1 MDPMQIV
8 FLLAAFVIVFSAVMV
23 VSVRKIMHA
32 ALWLILTLFGVA
44 VIFAMLDT
52 NFFTVVQVVVYIGA
66 IAILIIF
73 AIMLTRGVM
82 DDEGSQL
89 NKGWGF
95 AAAASVL
102 VCAGLVFVMNQWPA
116 FQTPLQPL
124 AAGGGENLE
133 AFGLALAD
141 PDGYVIPFEVAS
153 ILLLAALI
161 GGMYIA
167 SDKKE
172 QS

>member
-1 MDPMQIV
+1 MDAMQIV
-8 FLLAAFVIVFSAVMV
+8 FLIAAFIIIFSAVMV

-32 ALWLILTLFGVA
+32 ALWLIVTLFGVA
-44 VIFAMLDT
+44 GVFAMLESS
-52 NFFTVVQVVVYIGA
+52 FFTVVQVVVYVGA

-82 DDEGSQL
+82 DDDRSQL
-89 NKGWGF
+89 NKGWVF
-95 AAAASVL
+95 AAAAAAL
-102 VCAGLVFVMNQWPA
+102 MCAGLVFVMNQWSV
-116 FQTPLQPL
+116 FQTPFHPL
-124 AAGGGENLE
+124 SADGGESIA

-141 PDGYVIPFEVAS
+141 PNGFVIPFEVAS
-153 ILLLAALI
+153 VLLLAALV

-172 QS
+172 

>member
-1 MDPMQIV
+1 
-8 FLLAAFVIVFSAVMV
+8 
-23 VSVRKIMHA
+23 
-32 ALWLILTLFGVA
+32 
-44 VIFAMLDT
+44 
-52 NFFTVVQVVVYIGA
+52 
-66 IAILIIF
+66 
-73 AIMLTRGVM
+73 
-82 DDEGSQL
+82 
-89 NKGWGF
+89 
-95 AAAASVL
+95 
-102 VCAGLVFVMNQWPA
+102 MNQWPA

>member
-1 MDPMQIV
+1 MVPMQIV
-8 FLLAAFVIVFSAVMV
+8 FLIAAFIILFSAVMV
-23 VSVRKIMHA
+23 VSARKIMHA

-44 VIFAMLDT
+44 VIFAMLDSS
-52 NFFTVVQVVVYIGA
+52 FFTVVQVVVYVGA

-82 DDEGSQL
+82 DDERTQM

-95 AAAASVL
+95 AAVAAAL
-102 VCAGLVFVMNQWPA
+102 VCAGLLFILNQWPA

-124 AAGGGENLE
+124 AAGAGENLHD
-133 AFGLALAD
+133 FGLALAD
-141 PDGYVIPFEVAS
+141 PDGFVIPFEIAS
-153 ILLLAALI
+153 VLLLAALV

-172 QS
+172 

>member
-1 MDPMQIV
+1 MVPMQIV
-8 FLLAAFVIVFSAVMV
+8 FLIAAFIIVLSAVMV
-23 VSVRKIMHA
+23 VSARKIMHA

-44 VIFAMLDT
+44 VIFAMLDS

-82 DDEGSQL
+82 EDDQPQL

-95 AAAASVL
+95 AAAAAAL
-102 VCAGLVFVMNQWPA
+102 ACAGLIFIMNQWPA

-124 AAGGGENLE
+124 AAGAGESLE

-141 PDGYVIPFEVAS
+141 PNGFVIPFEVAS
-153 ILLLAALI
+153 VLLLAALV

-172 QS
+172 